1 MSGATLK
8 ARALRA
14 AAGELVGIG
23 GSYALR
29 LLSTLILSRLLFPE
43 AFGLAALVGIFNYG
57 LVMLSDVGL
66 LQSVVQ
72 DDRGDDKKF
81 LNTVWTFQI
90 LRGVALWILACALA
104 WPMAATYGEADLLA
118 LISVGSTSV
127 LIQGFASTSLMTLRR
142 RLAVGRLVRLEL
154 AGQVVSLLVTV
165 GWALLHPSVWAIV
178 AGGIVNA
185 LFHTIASH
193 RIDIGYRNGVAWDQ
207 DASRRIVK
215 LGRWVYGSSALTFVG
230 RQSDRLLLGHFMGV
244 ATLGIYTIAVVISEA
259 VGAAVERITRGVLF
273 PLLSEIQRDQP
284 DKIRTVYYDARL
296 RLDGVGLPLL
306 GVLMAMAQTVIEILY
321 DPRYFDA
328 GWMLQALCLR
338 VAMIVLLV
346 PAEVCLFAIGQP
358 RFAFDRNVGRTIWVL
373 IGVPL
378 AWMQW
383 GLPGIVWVTATA
395 EIPSVFILWRP
406 FIRAGLLR
414 PSREVM
420 AVGLF
425 AAGLALGW
433 AADRGVH
440 AAARSL
446 GLAF

>member
-1 MSGATLK
+1 MSGTTLK

-14 AAGELVGIG
+14 SAGELVGIG
-23 GSYALR
+23 GTYALR
-29 LLSTLILSRLLFPE
+29 LVSTLILSRLLFPE

-72 DDRGDDKKF
+72 DDRGDDPKF
-81 LNTVWTFQI
+81 LNTVWTVQV

-104 WPMAATYGEADLLA
+104 WPMAAIYGEADLLA
-118 LISVGSTSV
+118 LIPVGSASV
-127 LIQGFASTSLMTLRR
+127 LILGFTSTSLMTLRR

-154 AGQVVSLLVTV
+154 AGQAVGLLAIVA
-165 GWALLHPSVWAIV
+165 WAWVAPSAWAIV
-178 AGGIVNA
+178 AGGLVSA
-185 LFHTIASH
+185 VFRAGVSH
-193 RIDIGYRNGVAWDQ
+193 AIDVGYRNGIAWEPEARRTI
-207 DASRRIVK
+207 AS
-215 LGRWVYGSSALTFVG
+215 LGKWVYGSSALTFVG
-230 RQSDRLLLGHFMGV
+230 RESDRLLLGHFMGV
-244 ATLGIYTIAVVISEA
+244 ATLGVYTLAVVIGEA
-259 VGAAVERITRGVLF
+259 VGKAVERITRGVLF
-273 PLLSEIQRDQP
+273 PLLSQIKRDAPREIGE
-284 DKIRTVYYDARL
+284 VYYRARL
-296 RLDGVGLPLL
+296 RLDLMGLPLL
-306 GVLMAMAQTVIEILY
+306 GALMAMAQTVIDILY
-321 DPRYFDA
+321 DPRYAEA

-338 VAMIVLLV
+338 AAMNVILV
-346 PAEVCLFAIGQP
+346 PAEVCLFSIGQA
-358 RFAFDRNVGRTIWVL
+358 RYAFDRNIGRAAWVL